1 MMLTVVGF
9 LLIGVSAT
17 YALIAFAALDERPPP
32 SESVAQKLRSGL
44 VGAALLLVP
53 GLVLLES
60 LPLIMAT
67 VGVLLLIWSS
77 RREDKITSFVAVAL
91 MGLSVVI
98 QYSWVF
104 QPSS

>member
-1 MMLTVVGF
+1 MLTVVGF

-17 YALIAFAALDERPPP
+17 CAFVIFAALDERPPP
-32 SESVAQKLRSGL
+32 SESVAQKLRGGL
-44 VGAALLLVP
+44 VGVALLLVP
-53 GLVLLES
+53 GLALLES
-60 LPLIMAT
+60 LSLIMAT

-77 RREDKITSFVAVAL
+77 RREDKITSFVAVML